1 MQRSRLSRDFSGRVE
16 IGYQRR
22 GDAFRRTVWF
32 VSLLASAAATAWLAW
47 NARWGSPDIY
57 QAGALSSP
65 HQMFSGRCEVCH
77 EPFEGP
83 LERLAAFASDAPH
96 SRARNVKCQQCHS
109 GAGHFFN
116 STGGETW
123 SQRATASHLIEESQ
137 SCGSCHREHAGAEDL
152 QKIASQSCVS
162 CHQNL
167 IAWSADH
174 SELSSVSVQN
184 SGNTAITSFDSHPEF
199 AIHQLLAD
207 DKFEATISRSHP
219 ARELLENFLRTG
231 DTNSRWQDR
240 SRFRFS
246 HNTHLN
252 LPESALP
259 KALQGQWQHDCSS
272 CHELDP
278 QRQYYLPVN
287 YERHC
292 SSCHP
297 LVFDPA
303 LVSTSDNTIRSVLP
317 TDGDSAQPAVVP
329 HQSPQQVRAFLL
341 SVYLQ
346 QLTRPPL
353 ESKPDNPLPR
363 PGRPLPGAD
372 PQAAPDALPPLDPV
386 AASAAARQTAQA
398 EQFARSAQFTPA
410 AADEPQGYFQSLQW
424 LRKSG
429 GCGYCHET
437 ADAQHNGSIENI
449 TVEDLRKPPT
459 WSITPPRIPD
469 RWLVHSVFSHDAHRM
484 TGCRECH
491 QLPAPG
497 SARDNLKQGP
507 GSSVGDV
514 LLPGIA
520 TCRRCHTSQLQGSSA
535 GSGAGTQCVECHI
548 YHQRQFEQSS
558 PRTLD
563 QILNSSDETPS
574 E

>member
-22 GDAFRRTVWF
+22 GDAFRRSVWF
-32 VSLLASAAATAWLAW
+32 VSLLAGLAAAAYLAW
-47 NARWGSPDIY
+47 NARWGSPEIY
-57 QAGALSSP
+57 QAGALSTP

-96 SRARNVKCQQCHS
+96 SKARNLKCQQCHS
-109 GAGHFFN
+109 GPGHFF
-116 STGGETW
+116 SAPGGESW
-123 SQRATASHLIEESQ
+123 SQRATAAHLVTESQ

-152 QKIASQSCVS
+152 QKIASQSCIN

-167 IAWSADH
+167 IAWSTEHTDLA
-174 SELSSVSVQN
+174 SISVQN
-184 SGNTAITSFDSHPEF
+184 SGNTAITDLASHPEF
-199 AIHQLLAD
+199 ALHQMLAD
-207 DKFEATISRSHP
+207 DKVEATISASHP
-219 ARELLENFLRTG
+219 ARELLDNFLRPG
-231 DTNSRWQDR
+231 DATPRWQDR

-252 LPESALP
+252 LPESSLPAAL
-259 KALQGQWQHDCSS
+259 KGQWQHDCSS
-272 CHELDP
+272 CHELDA
-278 QRQYYLPVN
+278 QRQYYRPVN

-297 LVFDPA
+297 LVFDPF
-303 LVSTSDNTIRSVLP
+303 LVTDSAGSIRPASP
-317 TDGDSAQPAVVP
+317 TDDHSVQPAVAP

-346 QLTRPPL
+346 QLSQPPRDA
-353 ESKPDNPLPR
+353 SRTAVLPR
-363 PGRPLPGAD
+363 PGRPVPGFDTETSPAPFD
-372 PQAAPDALPPLDPV
+372 PAV
-386 AASAAARQTAQA
+386 AATAARQTAQA
-398 EQFARSAQFTPA
+398 EQLVKSAQFTLS
-410 AADEPQGYFQSLQW
+410 AADDPQGYFQSLQW

-437 ADAQHNGSIENI
+437 ADALTTNTNTNPTI
-449 TVEDLRKPPT
+449 EDLRKPPAWT
-459 WSITPPRIPD
+459 ITPPKIPD

-520 TCRRCHTSQLQGSSA
+520 TCRRCHTAQMEGSTAS
-535 GSGAGTQCVECHI
+535 SGAGTQCVECHV

-558 PRTLD
+558 PRTID
-563 QILNSSDETPS
+563 QILHSVTETPT